1 MKKVIL
7 PQTVTSDNGQVVG
20 QVTCSEW
27 SKNGMDR
34 LYVTVRFNKGS
45 DCKCG
50 FVDLQSG
57 EVKFT
62 TRGVDGKWAA
72 KVEAAMKITEKA

>member
-7 PQTVTSDNGQVVG
+7 PETVSSDNGSATG
-20 QVTCSEW
+20 RVTGSEW

-34 LYVTVRFNKGS
+34 FYVTVRFNKGS

-50 FVDLQSG
+50 FVDLQTG
-57 EVKFT
+57 KVNFT

-72 KVEAAMKITEKA
+72 KVSAAMKIVEA